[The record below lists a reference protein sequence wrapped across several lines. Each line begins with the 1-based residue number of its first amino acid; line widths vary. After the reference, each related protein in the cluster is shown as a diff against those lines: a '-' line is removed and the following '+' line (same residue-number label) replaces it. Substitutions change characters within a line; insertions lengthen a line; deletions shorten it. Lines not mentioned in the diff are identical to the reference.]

1 MNVLV
6 VGGGGREHAL
16 CWTLAKQATVF
27 CAPGNPGIRDCAT
40 ILPIP
45 VDDHTRLLDAAE
57 EYNIDLVVVGPE
69 APLAEGLVD
78 RLEKAGRPAF
88 GPTQKAAQLEASKAF
103 AKDIMEKAGVP
114 TATTKIFTDLTMA
127 TSYIETHEEPL
138 VVKASGLAAGK
149 GAVVCATRHEAL
161 RAAEAMFGGKF
172 GDAGN
177 SVLVEDFMEGEELS
191 VLAITDGERFS
202 ILPPSQDHKRL
213 LEGDKGPNTGGMGAY
228 APVSLSTDDLLA
240 RIGREVLQ
248 PTLHAMNEIGSPYKG
263 VLYAGL
269 MITPNGDPK
278 VVEFNC
284 RFGDPEA
291 QVVLPLAGDR
301 LLEDLVTIANGEPWQ
316 PEEIVKPTQA
326 AVTTVLAAPG
336 YPDQPKKGATIE
348 LPPDPIEDTVLFHAG
363 TKMSGND
370 LVVSGGRVLCAT
382 GFGDTVN
389 EALAKSQKL
398 ADSVSFD
405 GKVYR
410 RDIGW
415 REIERAGAA

>member
-228 APVSLSTDDLLA
+228 APV
-240 RIGREVLQ
+240 
-248 PTLHAMNEIGSPYKG
+248 
-263 VLYAGL
+263 
-269 MITPNGDPK
+269 
-278 VVEFNC
+278 
-284 RFGDPEA
+284 
-291 QVVLPLAGDR
+291 
-301 LLEDLVTIANGEPWQ
+301 
-316 PEEIVKPTQA
+316 
-326 AVTTVLAAPG
+326 
-336 YPDQPKKGATIE
+336 
-348 LPPDPIEDTVLFHAG
+348 
-363 TKMSGND
+363 
-370 LVVSGGRVLCAT
+370 
-382 GFGDTVN
+382 
-389 EALAKSQKL
+389 
-398 ADSVSFD
+398 
-405 GKVYR
+405 
-410 RDIGW
+410 
-415 REIERAGAA
+415 